1 MGKWTIWGA
10 ALALALCAVP
20 VASATSATPPS
31 EDQVKQLMAVF
42 GVDKVF
48 SQMNTQMASM
58 MSQQVPCVPTSYW
71 QGYIDADGVKALT
84 ERMVPIYQRHFT
96 AEDVEGLLKFYR
108 SPLGQKVITQMPQV
122 MSEATLANQ
131 QWGQERAQQML
142 GQLEKD
148 GKLDAQARCPAAPAV
163 DAPLSKGKSGK

>member
-1 MGKWTIWGA
+1 MSKWTVWGA
-10 ALALALCAVP
+10 ALVLAVSAAPAVG
-20 VASATSATPPS
+20 ATQPPS

-42 GVDKVF
+42 SVDKVF
-48 SQMNTQMASM
+48 SQMNTQMASV

-71 QGYIDADGVKALT
+71 QNYIDADGVKALM

-96 AEDVEGLLKFYR
+96 ADDVEGLLKFYR